1 MRARSSRRGRHD
13 KAEEAAQASCAQGPQ
28 HIAQGRYGVD
38 GAGVLMAPVKWREFR
53 ENLADII
60 ERVRTTNE
68 RVQITR
74 HGKVVAEIGPPTSEV
89 RTRLYNRESEAVAS
103 SQLTVG

>member
-1 MRARSSRRGRHD
+1 MT
-13 KAEEAAQASCAQGPQ
+13 Q
-28 HIAQGRYGVD
+28 
-38 GAGVLMAPVKWREFR
+38 VKWREFR

-60 ERVRTTNE
+60 ERVRSTNE

-74 HGKVVAEIGPPTSEV
+74 HGKIVAEIGPPSSEV
-89 RTRLYNRESEAVAS
+89 RTRLYNCESEAVVS